1 MTEPRVRL
9 FVALD
14 LPEEARA
21 ELVHWR
27 EPALRGQEG
36 LRGVA
41 PESLHATLC
50 FLGQRPEADVER
62 VAELV
67 RGAAEAQRAPGLG
80 LGAARW
86 LPSRTRPRV
95 LSVEL
100 DDASG
105 ALAALQHAVGEALE
119 EAAMWKFEHRRFLPH
134 VTVAR
139 VRRGARVR
147 GVELP
152 PPPALPFA
160 GAAVSLYQSHLG
172 GGGPARYEARCRV
185 ALAGP

>member
-1 MTEPRVRL
+1 LTEPRVRL

-21 ELVHWR
+21 ELVRWR
-27 EPALRGQEG
+27 EPALHGQEG
-36 LRGVA
+36 LRAVG

-62 VAELV
+62 VAGLV
-67 RGAAEAQRAPGLG
+67 RAAAEPHRAPALG

-100 DDASG
+100 DDGPG
-105 ALAALQHAVGEALE
+105 ALAELHHAVGEALE
-119 EAAMWKFEHRRFLPH
+119 EAGLWKFEHRRFLPH

-139 VRRGARVR
+139 VRHGARVR

-152 PPPALPFA
+152 LPPALPFA
-160 GAAVSLYQSHLG
+160 GAAVTLYQSHL
-172 GGGPARYEARCRV
+172 GGGPARYEARSRV
-185 ALAGP
+185 VLG